1 MTDPKPKKLSGL
13 GPTAYGISKWSDP
26 EPVQPVV
33 DVKNDAEFFGG
44 LGWTFTT
51 SSTKQCQPA
60 TLDGISSSPSPTP
73 PKEPQDVKTKARRK
87 KDVKSNSALEEV
99 VREIYAV
106 RKDPSTS
113 SGGID
118 SEIRQKD
125 SRDGQEEY
133 HYDEVKLVSSECD
146 EQIILSRQMVGLSG
160 KFSDIMEDEGFDGV
174 ITTTEGEDAMK
185 LLQAW
190 MSKDGTFEINIGIFP
205 LLVND
210 SQQPTAN
217 VSYVWHILM
226 KYRD

>member
-60 TLDGISSSPSPTP
+60 ALDGASSPPSPIP
-73 PKEPQDVKTKARRK
+73 PKEQQDPTPSKEQQDGRAKARRK

-113 SGGID
+113 SSGMG
-118 SEIRQKD
+118 SEIRQND
-125 SRDGQEEY
+125 SRDGQDEY

-146 EQIILSRQMVGLSG
+146 EQIILSRQMVCLSG
-160 KFSDIMEDEGFDGV
+160 KFSDIMEDEGFDGI

-185 LLQAW
+185 LLEAW
-190 MSKDGTFEINIGIFP
+190 MSKDSTFEINIGIFP
-205 LLVND
+205 IV
-210 SQQPTAN
+210 A
-217 VSYVWHILM
+217 
-226 KYRD
+226 K